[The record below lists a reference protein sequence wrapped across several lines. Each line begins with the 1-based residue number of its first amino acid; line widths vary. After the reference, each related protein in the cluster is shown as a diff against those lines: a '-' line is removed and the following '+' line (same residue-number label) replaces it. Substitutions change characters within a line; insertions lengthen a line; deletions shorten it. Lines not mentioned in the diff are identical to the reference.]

1 MKKTVLIVSFIFA
14 MATVSSAQLTKEQ
27 FIQGVAGYR
36 SLVIKD
42 AVRILVEFNLLVD
55 SLKKQSDHPE
65 KHEAL
70 REYFMYHVLHER
82 FWEVRDLIDK
92 GFTDLEPKNMRAYKS
107 WGSENAYVLHELNIL
122 AGNKI
127 IETTPPFKLTD
138 ISEFWKEIEF
148 YNVHAHQKIL
158 DLGAGNGFISFIL
171 ALSGIQADIYLTEID
186 ESIIPYLEQTIERI
200 EAFPIAAQL
209 HLSKSSEKNIGG
221 DTSKFDLVI
230 MREVFHHLKFPAEI
244 LDSIKKNLTK
254 DGFLCIVETTRDI
267 DLGNERRCPQ
277 STTKEKII
285 EFAIANGFQLVD
297 FQQANLETMLRFRPQ

>member
-1 MKKTVLIVSFIFA
+1 MHKILLGVLFIFA
-14 MATVSSAQLTKEQ
+14 TTVSSAQLTKEQ

-42 AVRILVEFNLLVD
+42 VIGILVDFNLLVD

-92 GFTDLEPKNMRAYKS
+92 GFTNLEPKNMRAYKT

-127 IETTPPFKLTD
+127 IETTPPYKLAD
-138 ISEFWKEIEF
+138 ISEFWKEIAF
-148 YNVHAHQKIL
+148 YDVHAHQRIL

-171 ALSGIQADIYLTEID
+171 ALSGIPADIYLTEID
-186 ESIIPYLEQTIERI
+186 ESIIPYLEQSIMRV
-200 EAFPIAAQL
+200 EAAPIAAQL
-209 HLSKSSEKNIGG
+209 HLSKSSEKNVWG
-221 DTSKFDLVI
+221 DTLPFDLII
-230 MREVFHHLKFPAEI
+230 MREVFHHLKFPTEI
-244 LDSIKKNLTK
+244 FESIKKHLTE
-254 DGFLCIVETTRDI
+254 DGLLCIVETTRDI
-267 DLGNERRCPQ
+267 DIGKQRRCPQ

-285 EFAIANGFQLVD
+285 EFATANGFELVESL
-297 FQQANLETMLRFRPQ
+297 QANQETMLKFRLQ